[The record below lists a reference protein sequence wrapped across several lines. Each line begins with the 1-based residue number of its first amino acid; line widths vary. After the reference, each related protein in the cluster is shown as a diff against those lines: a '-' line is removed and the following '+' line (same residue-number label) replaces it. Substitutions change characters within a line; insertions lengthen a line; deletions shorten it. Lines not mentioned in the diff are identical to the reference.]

1 MVTKV
6 TDAWPRA
13 ERFPVMGGRG
23 AGAGATAAGGYG
35 RGGGWYVVGVLTL
48 AYIVAIIDRQILSLL
63 VEPVKRDL
71 AIGDTGVG
79 LLQGFAFGLFYALVG
94 IPIAWLADRASRR
107 NIIIAGI
114 ALWSLATAACG
125 LARSFSGLFLGRMA
139 VGVGEAALSPA
150 ATSMFAD
157 IFPRERLA
165 TPISAYTTGAYWGAG
180 LAYVLGGAVVQR
192 VAAQP
197 VAQLPLIGT
206 LHSWQLSF
214 LVVAVPGLLLLPLL
228 FTLREPP
235 RREAASGV
243 AADAGAGMGAF
254 LRAHWRALAPLY
266 AGYSLLV
273 LVTVTVFAWM
283 PALLMRRFGWSAG
296 DTGYVFGL
304 IVLLAGTLGINLG
317 GSMTDRL
324 ARRGRTDAPV
334 QVGALSLLLLA
345 ALAALVPNAPSGTL
359 AALGCAPLVFVFAL
373 PAGAGMAAIQAIAP
387 GHMRA
392 RMVALFVLVSNL
404 TAMLL
409 GPPLVGLC
417 TDYLFGAP
425 GAIGAALSLVCG
437 VAAAI
442 AAAVL
447 AWGARHYRAIL
458 AGLAAG
464 RGADDP
470 SLCSA
475 RGIAR

>member
-1 MVTKV
+1 M
-6 TDAWPRA
+6 
-13 ERFPVMGGRG
+13 
-23 AGAGATAAGGYG
+23 
-35 RGGGWYVVGVLTL
+35 
-48 AYIVAIIDRQILSLL
+48 
-63 VEPVKRDL
+63 
-71 AIGDTGVG
+71 
-79 LLQGFAFGLFYALVG
+79 
-94 IPIAWLADRASRR
+94 
-107 NIIIAGI
+107 
-114 ALWSLATAACG
+114 
-125 LARSFSGLFLGRMA
+125 
-139 VGVGEAALSPA
+139 
-150 ATSMFAD
+150 
-157 IFPRERLA
+157 
-165 TPISAYTTGAYWGAG
+165 
-180 LAYVLGGAVVQR
+180 
-192 VAAQP
+192 
-197 VAQLPLIGT
+197 
-206 LHSWQLSF
+206 
-214 LVVAVPGLLLLPLL
+214 
-228 FTLREPP
+228 
-235 RREAASGV
+235 
-243 AADAGAGMGAF
+243 
-254 LRAHWRALAPLY
+254 
-266 AGYSLLV
+266 

-324 ARRGRTDAPV
+324 ARRGRRDAPV
-334 QVGALSLLLLA
+334 RVGVLSLLLLA

-404 TAMLL
+404 TAILL
-409 GPPLVGLC
+409 GPPLVGVC
-417 TDYLFGAP
+417 TDYVFGAP
-425 GAIGAALSLVCG
+425 GAIGTALSLVCG

-447 AWGARHYRAIL
+447 AWGARHYRASL

-470 SLCSA
+470 SLWSA